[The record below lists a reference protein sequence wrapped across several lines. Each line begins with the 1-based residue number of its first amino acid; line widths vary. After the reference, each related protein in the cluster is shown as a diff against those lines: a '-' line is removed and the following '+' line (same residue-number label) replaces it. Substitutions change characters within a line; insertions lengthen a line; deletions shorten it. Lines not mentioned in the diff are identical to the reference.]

1 MNTKICV
8 WLSAEDRAQLE
19 SWLADR
25 NTPQKLVWRSR
36 IVLLSAARV
45 GTMSIARE
53 VGKSK
58 PTVWRWQER
67 YVAQG
72 IAGLKRDASRPG
84 RKPPLAPEM
93 IAQVVDKTLHE
104 KPPAATQWSTRTMA
118 QTVGLS
124 QTIARRIWHA
134 HGLKPHLVRGFKL
147 SNDKRF
153 VDKVQDV
160 VGLYLGPPDKA
171 MVLSVD
177 EKSQVQALDRT
188 QPGLP
193 IKKGRAGTM
202 THDYKRNGK
211 TSLFAALDVATGAVI
226 RQCIKRH
233 RHQAF
238 LRFLRTID
246 RRTPPKLDLHLVL
259 DNYATHKHAKVT
271 AWLDKHPRFHRHFTP
286 TSASWLNQVERF
298 FGLITHDR
306 IRRGVFTS
314 VPELEAAIHD
324 YLDHHNAHPKPF
336 VWTKSAE
343 EILAKVSRARRTLK
357 TVAQG
362 NQVINSLH

>member
-1 MNTKICV
+1 MNIEICI

-19 SWLADR
+19 SWIADR

-36 IVLLSAARV
+36 IVLLSAARA

-53 VGKSK
+53 VGTSK

-84 RKPPLAPEM
+84 RKPPLAPEV

-124 QTIARRIWHA
+124 QTSVRRIWHA
-134 HGLKPHLVRGFKL
+134 HGLKPYRVRGFKL

-153 VDKVQDV
+153 VEKVQDV
-160 VGLYLGPPDKA
+160 VGLYLNPPERA
-171 MVLSVD
+171 LVLSVD
-177 EKSQVQALDRT
+177 EKSQIQALDRT

-193 IKKGRAGTM
+193 MKKGRAGTM
-202 THDYKRNGK
+202 THDYKRNG
-211 TSLFAALDVATGAVI
+211 TTTLFAALDVATGRVI
-226 RQCIKRH
+226 GQCMKRH
-233 RHQAF
+233 RHQEWLKF
-238 LRFLRTID
+238 LRAID
-246 RRTPPKLDLHLVL
+246 RATPKALDVHLIA
-259 DNYATHKHAKVT
+259 DNYATHKHLAVK
-271 AWLDKHPRFHRHFTP
+271 AWLAKHPRFHMHFTP

-298 FGLITHDR
+298 FGLITEDR
-306 IRRGVFTS
+306 IRCGVFRS
-314 VPELEAAIHD
+314 VAELEAAIQD
-324 YLDHHNAHPKPF
+324 YLDHHNAEPKPF
-336 VWTKSAE
+336 FWTKSA
-343 EILAKVSRARRTLK
+343 
-357 TVAQG
+357 
-362 NQVINSLH
+362 